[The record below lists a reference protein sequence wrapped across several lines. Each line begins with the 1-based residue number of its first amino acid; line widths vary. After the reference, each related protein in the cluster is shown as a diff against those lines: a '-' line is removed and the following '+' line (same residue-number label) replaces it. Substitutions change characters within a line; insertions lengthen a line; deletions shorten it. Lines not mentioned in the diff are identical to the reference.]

1 MNALAWLLPLAA
13 LLGLF
18 VGYFAQKLTT
28 ARTLGDA
35 EARAQRILEDA
46 KRLVDQAARDSEA
59 QIRDGEAKVREAE
72 ARIRAGELEAK
83 STRCVFAAELDQE
96 SRARQKEIQGSSGA
110 SCSRKSSSPP
120 ARPARSRDTDAQNR
134 ERSMT
139 ERERVMTEKE
149 GRLATRAEDSAA
161 SSRASPASPPEEA
174 NAISLPSRDRVPARG
189 AAHGHAPRRKRPGDG
204 AARKAGVLATTIQR
218 LAPDYTV

>member
-59 QIRDGEAKVREAE
+59 KIRDGEAKVREAE

-83 STRCVFAAELDQE
+83 EHALRIRAELDQE
-96 SRARQKEIQGSSGA
+96 SRARQKEISILA
-110 SCSRKSSSPP
+110 DRKPGEV
-120 ARPARSRDTDAQNR
+120 AQLLR
-134 ERSMT
+134 
-139 ERERVMTEKE
+139 
-149 GRLATRAEDSAA
+149 GWLA
-161 SSRASPASPPEEA
+161 
-174 NAISLPSRDRVPARG
+174 DRMN
-189 AAHGHAPRRKRPGDG
+189 
-204 AARKAGVLATTIQR
+204 
-218 LAPDYTV
+218 